1 MTERSA
7 YPPDEL
13 QPPSFGPGE
22 TPLHG
27 YRGDAAE
34 EQPELPAGLSIA
46 ISREAGARGG
56 TIARIA
62 GTRLGWQVYP
72 QDLLEYVTQDAA
84 ARQEI
89 LDDLPGGA
97 EAWVEKQL
105 NDLVGTW
112 GFSQNPS
119 VVELARVVLYLGA
132 RGEAIVVGRGAG
144 CILPVVS
151 TLNVRIVAPL
161 EDRVAYMTQ
170 WLRLTEDEADGHV
183 CRLDQRRTEFVRT
196 HFHRE
201 PTDVHQYDLVLNS
214 SLLGEDRCAELIVQA
229 AHLKLAALDL
239 SDA

>member
-7 YPPDEL
+7 PMPDEL
-13 QPPSFGPGE
+13 EPPLRRSGE

-72 QDLLEYVTQDAA
+72 QDLLEYVTQDAT

-97 EAWVEKQL
+97 EAWVEEQL
-105 NDLVGTW
+105 SGLVSTR

-132 RGEAIVVGRGAG
+132 RGEAVVVGRGAG
-144 CILPVVS
+144 CVLPVGS

-161 EDRVAYMTQ
+161 E
-170 WLRLTEDEADGHV
+170 
-183 CRLDQRRTEFVRT
+183 
-196 HFHRE
+196 
-201 PTDVHQYDLVLNS
+201 
-214 SLLGEDRCAELIVQA
+214 
-229 AHLKLAALDL
+229 
-239 SDA
+239 

>member
-1 MTERSA
+1 M
-7 YPPDEL
+7 PDEL
-13 QPPSFGPGE
+13 EPPLRRSGE

-27 YRGDAAE
+27 YRGNAVE

-56 TIARIA
+56 TIARLA

-97 EAWVEKQL
+97 EAWVEEQL
-105 NDLVGTW
+105 SGLVGAS

-119 VVELARVVLYLGA
+119 VIELARVVLYLGA
-132 RGEAIVVGRGAG
+132 RGEAVVVGRGAG
-144 CILPVVS
+144 CILPVGS

-161 EDRVAYMTQ
+161 GDRVAYMTQ
-170 WLRLTEDEADGHV
+170 WLRLTEDEAADHV
-183 CRLDQRRTEFVRT
+183 HRLDQRRTEFVRT
-196 HFHRE
+196 HFNRE
-201 PTDVHQYDLVLNS
+201 PADVHQYDLILNS

-229 AHLKLAALDL
+229 AQLKLAALDL
-239 SDA
+239 TAE